1 MTEKRLLLIL
11 LMSLALSSLFGQ
23 NMNSPYSIYGIG
35 DIETRVYNRTSG
47 MGGTGLA
54 TRSNEYYIDN
64 NPASISALPRSFY
77 FVNSAFAG
85 KTVTYSGTPVVQ
97 SNQRNRDFWV
107 KGIAVGVKIN
117 KFWASSIGF
126 KPFSNVNYDFSGNK
140 SVVGSSNTY
149 AAVYEGHGGLNDF
162 YWINGVSLGKHISL
176 GLKSSII
183 AGNITQTET
192 INNAAV
198 TSTIQTTQQDY
209 FGSPRFEFG
218 AIYSLA
224 VTKKWDFSLGGK
236 FLNETKLPSQRNI
249 TVLENTTTILN
260 ENLDVQDRFSLPRT
274 YGVGITLTHN
284 KKTTFAADYIF
295 ENWSP
300 LNLQGEGWSLNN
312 SSRFS
317 AGVEFAQHADIR
329 GQLVEKRYFQF
340 GGFLNN
346 SYLTVNNTPINEFG
360 ITAGMGGKVTGNLLY
375 TLALE
380 GGKRGTTAQN
390 LIKENFLQFTITL
403 TYRDFLF
410 SKGHKYD

>member
-1 MTEKRLLLIL
+1 MSSISSLLL
-11 LMSLALSSLFGQ
+11 AQ

-47 MGGTGLA
+47 MGGTGIA
-54 TRSNEYYIDN
+54 TRSAEYFIDN
-64 NPASISALPRSFY
+64 NPAAISTLPRSFY
-77 FVNSAFAG
+77 FLNAAFTG
-85 KTVTYSGTPVVQ
+85 KTVTYDGEGVDQT
-97 SNQRNRDFWV
+97 NRRNRDFWV
-107 KGIAVGVKIN
+107 KGIALGVKIN
-117 KFWASSIGF
+117 KFWASSVGF
-126 KPFSNVNYDFSGNK
+126 KPYSNVNYNFSGSK
-140 SVVGSSNTY
+140 TVVGSSDTY
-149 AAVYEGHGGLNDF
+149 DAVYEGNGGLND
-162 YWINGVSLGKHISL
+162 YHWINGFALGKHISV

-183 AGNITQTET
+183 AGSINQTET

-198 TSTIQTTQQDY
+198 LSSIQTKQQDY

-224 VTKKWDFSLGGK
+224 VNKGWDFSLGGK
-236 FLNETKLPSQRNI
+236 YANKTKLPAERTI
-249 TVLENTTTILN
+249 TVTENTTTILN
-260 ENLDVQDRFSLPRT
+260 ENVDKQDRFFLPRT
-274 YGVGITLTHN
+274 YGVGVTLTHN

-300 LNLQGEGWSLNN
+300 LNIQGEGWALTN

-317 AGVEFAQHADIR
+317 AGMEFAQHVDVR

-340 GGFLNN
+340 GGFINN
-346 SYLTVNNTPINEFG
+346 SYLQVNNTPINEFG
-360 ITAGMGGKVTGNLLY
+360 ITAGMGGKMTSNLLY
-375 TLALE
+375 TLAVE

-390 LIKENFLQFTITL
+390 LIRENFLQFTITL

>member
-1 MTEKRLLLIL
+1 MTKRRFLLIL
-11 LMSLALSSLFGQ
+11 LMFPVLSSLFAQ

-47 MGGTGLA
+47 MGGTGIA
-54 TRSNEYYIDN
+54 TRSAEYFIDN
-64 NPASISALPRSFY
+64 NPAAISALPRSFY
-77 FVNSAFAG
+77 FLNAAFTG
-85 KTVTYSGTPVVQ
+85 KTVTYDGEGVDQT
-97 SNQRNRDFWV
+97 NRRNRDFWV
-107 KGIAVGVKIN
+107 KGIALGVKIN

-126 KPFSNVNYDFSGNK
+126 KPYSNVNYNFSGGK
-140 SVVGSSNTY
+140 SVVGSSDTY
-149 AAVYEGHGGLNDF
+149 DAVYEGNGGLND
-162 YWINGVSLGKHISL
+162 YHWINGFSLGKHISV

-183 AGNITQTET
+183 AGGINQTET
-192 INNAAV
+192 INNAATV
-198 TSTIQTTQQDY
+198 SSIQTKQQDY

-224 VTKKWDFSLGGK
+224 VNKKWDFSLGGK
-236 FLNETKLPSQRNI
+236 YVNKTKFPSERTI
-249 TVLENTTTILN
+249 TVTENATTILN
-260 ENLDVQDRFSLPRT
+260 ENINKQDRFFLPRT
-274 YGVGITLTHN
+274 YGIGITLTHN

-300 LNLQGEGWSLNN
+300 LNIQGEGWALTN

-317 AGVEFAQHADIR
+317 AGMEFAQHADVR

-340 GGFLNN
+340 GGFINN
-346 SYLTVNNTPINEFG
+346 SYLQVNNTPINEFG

-375 TLALE
+375 TLAVE
-380 GGKRGTTAQN
+380 GGNRGTTAEN
-390 LIKENFLQFTITL
+390 LIRENFVQFTITL

>member
-1 MTEKRLLLIL
+1 
-11 LMSLALSSLFGQ
+11 MSPVLSSLFAQ

-47 MGGTGLA
+47 MGGTGIA
-54 TRSNEYYIDN
+54 TRSAEYFIDN
-64 NPASISALPRSFY
+64 NPAAISALPRSFY
-77 FVNSAFAG
+77 FLNAAFTG
-85 KTVTYSGTPVVQ
+85 KTVTYDGEGVDQT
-97 SNQRNRDFWV
+97 NRRNRDFWV
-107 KGIAVGVKIN
+107 KGIALGVKIN
-117 KFWASSIGF
+117 KFWASNIGF
-126 KPFSNVNYDFSGNK
+126 KPYSNVNYNFSGSK
-140 SVVGSSNTY
+140 SVVGSSDTY
-149 AAVYEGHGGLNDF
+149 DAVYEGNGGLND
-162 YWINGVSLGKHISL
+162 YHWINGFSLSKHISV

-183 AGNITQTET
+183 AGGINQTET
-192 INNAAV
+192 INNAATV
-198 TSTIQTTQQDY
+198 SSIQTKQQDY

-224 VTKKWDFSLGGK
+224 VNKKWDFSLGGK
-236 FLNETKLPSQRNI
+236 YVNKTKLPSERTI
-249 TVLENTTTILN
+249 TVTENATTILN
-260 ENLDVQDRFSLPRT
+260 ENINKQDRFFLPRT

-300 LNLQGEGWSLNN
+300 LNIEGEGWALTN

-317 AGVEFAQHADIR
+317 AGMEFVQHADVR

-340 GGFLNN
+340 GGFINN
-346 SYLTVNNTPINEFG
+346 SYLQVNNRPINEFG

-375 TLALE
+375 TLAVE
-380 GGKRGTTAQN
+380 GGNRGTTAQN
-390 LIKENFLQFTITL
+390 LIRENFVQLTITL